1 MGQVYKAR
9 DTRLNRTVAIK
20 VLPDH
25 FATDLNLKQ
34 IDLEQAQADPE
45 FLYCLGVWFVPAGD
59 AEQAL
64 SLIEKA
70 VRMGFFCYPWMMR
83 DSLLDPLRTT
93 AEFQDLLAKVEK
105 NHRDALAAFS
115 QAGGYDVLGLTPAAN
130 SFSS

>member
-1 MGQVYKAR
+1 
-9 DTRLNRTVAIK
+9 
-20 VLPDH
+20 
-25 FATDLNLKQ
+25 
-34 IDLEQAQADPE
+34 
-45 FLYCLGVWFVPAGD
+45 
-59 AEQAL
+59 
-64 SLIEKA
+64 
-70 VRMGFFCYPWMMR
+70 MGFFCYPWMMR